1 MRFRRAAAVGVAA
14 VLATAG
20 LTACRTNVGTAATVN
35 GHRITETQVND
46 YITPNA
52 QPVQQQGGTMS
63 PRSFVLYLLID
74 ERLGFAI
81 LQGIPSLRHLTSAQ
95 LDARLDSDLGGKTP
109 TQVAESEGLKGYQE
123 SFYRVALRVQELS
136 SIVQSARQQLGS
148 DAVDKIIR
156 TVHFTVSVNPRY
168 GTWDAAKLSFNGTPA
183 VPSYLSVAPGQ
194 AALPG

>member
-1 MRFRRAAAVGVAA
+1 VTFAA

-52 QPVQQQGGTMS
+52 QPVRQQTGTMS
-63 PRSFVLYLLID
+63 PRSFVLYLLIN

-81 LQGIPSLRHLTSAQ
+81 AQRIPGFRGFSSAR
-95 LDARLDSDLGGKTP
+95 LDARLDADLAGKTP
-109 TQVAESEGLKGYQE
+109 KQVAEGEGLKGYQE

-136 SIVQSARQQLGS
+136 NIIQTARQQLGS
-148 DAVDKIIR
+148 GAVDKAIR
-156 TVHFTVSVNPRY
+156 TVHFRVSVNPRY
-168 GTWDAAKLSFNGTPA
+168 GTWNPKSLSFNGSPA
-183 VPSYLSVAPGQ
+183 VPSYLSVAPGPAGQ
-194 AALPG
+194 PG